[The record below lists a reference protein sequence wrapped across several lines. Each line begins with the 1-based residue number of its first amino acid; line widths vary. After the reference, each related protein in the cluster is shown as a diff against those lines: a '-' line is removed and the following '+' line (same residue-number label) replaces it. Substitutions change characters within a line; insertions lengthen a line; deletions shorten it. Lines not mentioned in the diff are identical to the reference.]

1 MGCRR
6 WAAFLGLFSIRS
18 RRLPHSPD
26 SGGASI
32 FLRLRILKS
41 LQNNDSI
48 IAKQYNGNIILQES
62 YKTERTMLLEFSIE
76 NYKSFADKATFSMEA
91 APKQKG
97 LDYSLHAIKVGRKT
111 YKGLSSA
118 VVYGPNAAGKTAI
131 IGAMDTLKHIVMR
144 GNVRDAETMTSLD
157 RAAFDLSFI
166 PNSGLA
172 VPKPVSFGI
181 RFFEGGDL
189 FEYNLKIDLGGF
201 MDPSYGR
208 AIVRETLL
216 VNERMVFDREPE
228 AVELGDLDP
237 AMFSG
242 QVSDVF
248 RENRAAA
255 VKFLSVLDGE
265 ELFLT
270 NGFKQIVSPKLSARV
285 TGWFDRG
292 LTVVYRADSLTTVQG
307 AGLPDK
313 AVYINKTIDTAA
325 KEFGVS
331 SNALGFVVPEGEGV
345 PRLSSIFA
353 DEEGNL
359 LRAVPAEDYE
369 SYGTVRFVNLFPL
382 VAQAIATGG
391 TLVVDEF
398 DASIHPMALMSIVS
412 VLHNDE
418 VNRRGAQL
426 IFNTH
431 NPVFLN
437 GNVFRRDEIKFV
449 ERDRETGGS
458 TCYALSD
465 FGTSGPSGVRKGDD
479 YMKSYFVSRYGA
491 IEDIDF
497 TPVFEELMGDDGDGE

>member
-1 MGCRR
+1 
-6 WAAFLGLFSIRS
+6 
-18 RRLPHSPD
+18 
-26 SGGASI
+26 
-32 FLRLRILKS
+32 
-41 LQNNDSI
+41 
-48 IAKQYNGNIILQES
+48 
-62 YKTERTMLLEFSIE
+62 MLLEFSIE
-76 NYKSFADKATFSMEA
+76 NYKSFADRATFSMEA

-97 LDYSLHAIKVGRKT
+97 LDYSLHVQKVGRKT

-131 IGAMDTLKHIVMR
+131 IGALDTLKHIVLR
-144 GNVRDAETMTSLD
+144 GNVRDAETMTSPD

-172 VPKPVSFGI
+172 DPKPVSFGI

-189 FEYNLKIDLGGF
+189 FEYDLKVDLGAF
-201 MDPSYGR
+201 MDLSYDR
-208 AIVRETLL
+208 AIVRESLL
-216 VNERMVFDREPE
+216 VNEKVVFDRRLET
-228 AVELGDLDP
+228 VSLGDLG
-237 AMFSG
+237 SG
-242 QVSDVF
+242 TLAEQLSDAF
-248 RENRAAA
+248 RENKAAA
-255 VKFLSVLDGE
+255 INFISGFSRD

-270 NGFKQIVSPKLSARV
+270 NGFKQIVSPRLSARV

-292 LTVVYRADSLTTVQG
+292 LTVVYRADRLKTVQG

-313 AVYINKTIDTAA
+313 AVYINETIDAAA

-331 SNALGFVVPEGEGV
+331 SNALGFVVPEGEST

-353 DEEGNL
+353 DAEGNL
-359 LRAVPAEDYE
+359 VRAVPAEDYE

-382 VAQAIATGG
+382 VARAIATGG

-412 VLHNDE
+412 VFHNDDI
-418 VNRRGAQL
+418 NRHGAQL
-426 IFNTH
+426 VFNTH

-479 YMKSYFVSRYGA
+479 YMKSYYVSRYGA

-497 TPVFEELMGDDGDGE
+497 SPVFEELMGDDADGQ

>member
-1 MGCRR
+1 
-6 WAAFLGLFSIRS
+6 
-18 RRLPHSPD
+18 
-26 SGGASI
+26 
-32 FLRLRILKS
+32 
-41 LQNNDSI
+41 
-48 IAKQYNGNIILQES
+48 
-62 YKTERTMLLEFSIE
+62 MLLEFSIE

-285 TGWFDRG
+285 TAGSPSCIAPIASRRCRG
-292 LTVVYRADSLTTVQG
+292 RGSRTRPSISTRPSTRRPRNSASARTRWASWSPRERAC
-307 AGLPDK
+307 
-313 AVYINKTIDTAA
+313 
-325 KEFGVS
+325 
-331 SNALGFVVPEGEGV
+331 
-345 PRLSSIFA
+345 
-353 DEEGNL
+353 
-359 LRAVPAEDYE
+359 
-369 SYGTVRFVNLFPL
+369 
-382 VAQAIATGG
+382 
-391 TLVVDEF
+391 
-398 DASIHPMALMSIVS
+398 
-412 VLHNDE
+412 
-418 VNRRGAQL
+418 
-426 IFNTH
+426 
-431 NPVFLN
+431 
-437 GNVFRRDEIKFV
+437 RD
-449 ERDRETGGS
+449 
-458 TCYALSD
+458 
-465 FGTSGPSGVRKGDD
+465 
-479 YMKSYFVSRYGA
+479 
-491 IEDIDF
+491 
-497 TPVFEELMGDDGDGE
+497 